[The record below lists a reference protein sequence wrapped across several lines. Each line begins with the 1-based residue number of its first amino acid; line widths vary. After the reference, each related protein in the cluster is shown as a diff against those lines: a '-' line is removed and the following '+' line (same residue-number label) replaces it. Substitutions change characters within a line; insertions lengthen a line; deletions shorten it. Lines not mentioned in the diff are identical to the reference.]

1 MRVLM
6 ITDNYYLEEVNGV
19 YYHRYIDEHIKA
31 YSLLGD
37 IKLLLPIRHEISVN
51 RPVDLSQVSVRA
63 IDKEN
68 TIYKRFINRR
78 SNKAIIEE
86 DVKNSDIVIGFV
98 PSSVC
103 DIAQSYAQKYNKKF
117 LSVVIASAWDI
128 LWYHSIF
135 GKLMAPIS
143 HFCTSRTIRKSDYVI
158 YVTDQ
163 YLQKKYPTNGSSIG
177 ISDVIVPQ
185 PTDSFLIERISKIQ
199 NKTDRK
205 KLSIATIGA
214 VDVKYK
220 AQDDVIKAMP
230 ILKSE
235 GYDVDYTLIG
245 GGSPDRLRQIAHR
258 CGLDLEKIHFLGTVP
273 HEEIYELL
281 DNFDLYIQP
290 SRTEGLPRSVVEA
303 MSRGVLCICSNV
315 GGMPELVDTKCIYEP
330 GNFRELAE
338 VIQKLSESKED
349 AAQIVKQNFVK
360 ASQFQEEILVN
371 KRSLFLNAIIRNH
384 EL

>member
-86 DVKNSDIVIGFV
+86 EVKNSDIVIGFV

-185 PTDSFLIERISKIQ
+185 PTYSFLIERISKIQ

-220 AQDDVIKAMP
+220 AQDDVIKAMS
-230 ILKSE
+230 ILKSD
-235 GYDVDYTLIG
+235 GYDVEYTLIG
-245 GGSPDRLRQIAHR
+245 GGSPERLKQVALDY
-258 CGLDLEKIHFLGTVP
+258 GLELEKLHFLGTIP

-303 MSRGVLCICSNV
+303 MSRGLLCICSNV
-315 GGMPELVDTKCIYEP
+315 GGMPELVDAKCIYKP

-338 VIQKLSESKED
+338 VVEKLIESDEEVV
-349 AAQIVKQNFVK
+349 QIIKDNFQK

-371 KRSLFLNAIIRNH
+371 RRSRFLNEIIRTY